1 MLILRLL
8 KYYISQ
14 SCVFKS
20 LKSINLAKL
29 SLILLALYLA
39 GCAAVATQV
48 VSSIL
53 THSADRIIN
62 DAYDAKLREE
72 DRTRKLPDTHPDQYW
87 VAMQNSGFNT
97 ITPQVENIP
106 FEPLNASQIDS
117 SPVDTTQANTT
128 QPIIEPLAVVAELA
142 NVEVWNLLIGEEK
155 NTVFE
160 NARLGGA
167 MQLPPLS
174 EWKSWQVA
182 LGGLM
187 SDNLIKTTGEISKKR
202 PIVFLI
208 PPNFGR
214 VTSGQQLIVE
224 LARQGEVNI
233 ARYALPEITA
243 VLSRSP

>member
-1 MLILRLL
+1 MLKLRLL

-14 SCVFKS
+14 IYV
-20 LKSINLAKL
+20 SIIFMSRSLAKL
-29 SLILLALYLA
+29 SLILLALNLP

-106 FEPLNASQIDS
+106 FERLNASQIDA
-117 SPVDTTQANTT
+117 SPVETTKAIAT
-128 QPIIEPLAVVAELA
+128 QTIIEPLAVVAQLA

-160 NARLGGA
+160 NARLRGA
-167 MQLPPLS
+167 IHIPPLS
-174 EWKSWQVA
+174 E
-182 LGGLM
+182 
-187 SDNLIKTTGEISKKR
+187 
-202 PIVFLI
+202 
-208 PPNFGR
+208 
-214 VTSGQQLIVE
+214 
-224 LARQGEVNI
+224 
-233 ARYALPEITA
+233 
-243 VLSRSP
+243 

>member
-1 MLILRLL
+1 
-8 KYYISQ
+8 
-14 SCVFKS
+14 
-20 LKSINLAKL
+20 
-29 SLILLALYLA
+29 
-39 GCAAVATQV
+39 
-48 VSSIL
+48 
-53 THSADRIIN
+53 
-62 DAYDAKLREE
+62 
-72 DRTRKLPDTHPDQYW
+72 
-87 VAMQNSGFNT
+87 MQNSGFNT

-117 SPVDTTQANTT
+117 SPVDTTQANAT
-128 QPIIEPLAVVAELA
+128 QIIIEPLPIVAQLA

-243 VLSRSP
+243 VLSRIP